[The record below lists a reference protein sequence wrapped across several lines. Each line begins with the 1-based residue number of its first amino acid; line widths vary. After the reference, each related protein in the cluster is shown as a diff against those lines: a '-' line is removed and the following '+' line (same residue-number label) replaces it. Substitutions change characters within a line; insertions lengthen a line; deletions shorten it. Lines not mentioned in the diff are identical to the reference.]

1 MALLLDSI
9 YQPFNKFF
17 SQMFDGDPTKMF
29 RFARLPRAF
38 VDSDFLVP
46 GHPELGPSE
55 AIVKE
60 LFSTVV
66 DAVPSL
72 DADGQT
78 LWLSPSRLSDLYH
91 DEILGPAIPFVPD
104 DITDSAEKQARIEA
118 FSDAKADAIR
128 DWEKVKALSLIE
140 GAGVEFRPST
150 AIPGNWWDKTDPGT
164 WPHQSF
170 LVKGAATLPGQPAQ
184 PPDQLLRMKVQDN
197 VLRTVLLSQV
207 VAPPSSQ
214 PSPALVQS
222 AVKFS
227 SLTLQLARPIFN
239 AALAKDI
246 DRDAARTTFN
256 AARAQ
261 DADQGADRD
270 TARTTRLLRTDLLPD
285 RPVTSVGIHN
295 DVTSEIAFLPFRQ
308 RLEIQ
313 SVLAANAPTQPVVT
327 NDVTISFD
335 YCVVNVTR
343 PWFHDAFINNPF
355 WRIPGQGRG
364 QLSSNGGHGMPALP
378 VGFVAIKAL
387 SIQAPW
393 TPEDISNLQ
402 QSDQFGPFHFD
413 SKVVNGAIGHEGIQI
428 IGWMLQTMPDLPPNP
443 VA

>member
-55 AIVKE
+55 AIAKE

-66 DAVPSL
+66 DSVPSL

-91 DEILGPAIPFVPD
+91 DEILGPSISFVPPDVTD
-104 DITDSAEKQARIEA
+104 DTEKQTCIDA
-118 FSDAKADAIR
+118 FSNAKAEAIR

-170 LVKGAATLPGQPAQ
+170 LVKSAATLPGQPAQ

-214 PSPALVQS
+214 PSPAFVHS

-227 SLTLQLARPIFN
+227 PLTLQLARPIFN
-239 AALAKDI
+239 TALAKDI
-246 DRDAARTTFN
+246 DR
-256 AARAQ
+256 
-261 DADQGADRD
+261 G

-285 RPVTSVGIHN
+285 RQITSVGIHN

-355 WRIPGQGRG
+355 WHIPGQGRG

-413 SKVVNGAIGHEGIQI
+413 SRVVNGAIGHEGIQI